1 MSRPIYER
9 LAKTPKRKLDKLE
22 YGHQQHL
29 TRFSNAKE
37 GKLNEVQE
45 IDRRLEKLR
54 SKASKEL
61 KSSVPRSLGTAMEM
75 RHVKA
80 DLLIA
85 KSVLAVLRSNQF
97 YHRMMVMLIQDVK
110 AGVEY
115 DPNRIENLVPMEFS
129 ELVEGSV
136 LSSNLGDLL
145 GDLSSETGTGDGGDP
160 T

>member
-22 YGHQQHL
+22 YKHQQHL

-61 KSSVPRSLGTAMEM
+61 ESSIPRSLGTAMEM

>member
-1 MSRPIYER
+1 TKSRRDWMSRPIYER

-22 YGHQQHL
+22 YQHQQHL
-29 TRFSNAKE
+29 TRFSNSKE

-45 IDRRLEKLR
+45 IDRRLDKLR

-115 DPNRIENLVPMEFS
+115 DPT
-129 ELVEGSV
+129 GSRTSFPW
-136 LSSNLGDLL
+136 SSP
-145 GDLSSETGTGDGGDP
+145 SSSRARCFRPTWGTC
-160 T
+160 

>member
-1 MSRPIYER
+1 
-9 LAKTPKRKLDKLE
+9 
-22 YGHQQHL
+22 
-29 TRFSNAKE
+29 
-37 GKLNEVQE
+37 
-45 IDRRLEKLR
+45 
-54 SKASKEL
+54 
-61 KSSVPRSLGTAMEM
+61 MEM

-145 GDLSSETGTGDGGDP
+145 GDLSSETGTGDGGGP
-160 T
+160 P

>member
-22 YGHQQHL
+22 YQHQQHL

-37 GKLNEVQE
+37 GKLNETQE
-45 IDRRLEKLR
+45 LDRRLDKLR
-54 SKASKEL
+54 TKATKEL
-61 KSSVPRSLGTAMEM
+61 ESSVPRSLGTAMEM

-115 DPNRIENLVPMEFS
+115 DPDRIENLVPMEFS